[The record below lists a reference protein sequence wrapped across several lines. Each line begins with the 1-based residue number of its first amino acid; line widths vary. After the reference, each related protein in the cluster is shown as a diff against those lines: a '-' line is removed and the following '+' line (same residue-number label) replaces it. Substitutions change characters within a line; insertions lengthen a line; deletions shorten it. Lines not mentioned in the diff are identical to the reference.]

1 MKKYISILVSI
12 LCVLSFVGCGEGK
25 ETMYLQG
32 ILVDGVFYEKSYQSM
47 PAEVDESAIIGY
59 VESYTDTI
67 PKKDGESNIS
77 KDIIGAPYAK
87 VEGGIAILYENEWYL
102 CKAETSEETVED
114 MEPGET
120 LNSYANNLL
129 SRLDTDKNKND
140 STLDSDEFWENVIE
154 LIFYD
159 FDENVY
165 KTSDNEKLEKI
176 QQIFMEMNYEEIENP
191 WIEGWYQFEIQTS
204 ETVHSLGITSDI
216 ISFDGKFYKVT
227 DSVEKEIS
235 SLLRNK

>member
-12 LCVLSFVGCGEGK
+12 LCVLSFVGCGKGK

-77 KDIIGAPYAK
+77 KDLIGAPYAK

-102 CKAETSEETVED
+102 CKAETFEEDPAKKSDQKIETPSARNNSILALHTV
-114 MEPGET
+114 
-120 LNSYANNLL
+120 
-129 SRLDTDKNKND
+129 
-140 STLDSDEFWENVIE
+140 
-154 LIFYD
+154 
-159 FDENVY
+159 
-165 KTSDNEKLEKI
+165 
-176 QQIFMEMNYEEIENP
+176 
-191 WIEGWYQFEIQTS
+191 
-204 ETVHSLGITSDI
+204 
-216 ISFDGKFYKVT
+216 
-227 DSVEKEIS
+227 
-235 SLLRNK
+235 